1 MPSNVEYLFLLDA
14 YDQEITEPLLQV
26 TSQEKTDVLPR
37 DCRPANAGFEVFT
50 DDEFQ
55 VGRSFPPVQHP
66 SSTVEKAPVWQS
78 LGSQKEVKKEN
89 TQQPA
94 KWTEGK
100 VCILLLCSMEVHNR
114 YC

>member
-1 MPSNVEYLFLLDA
+1 M
-14 YDQEITEPLLQV
+14 
-26 TSQEKTDVLPR
+26 LPH

-66 SSTVEKAPVWQS
+66 SSTVETAPFWQS

-100 VCILLLCSMEVHNR
+100 VCILLLCSMQVHNR
-114 YC
+114 YELEHLLDSRISGKRKKILFQRFGQVI

>member
-1 MPSNVEYLFLLDA
+1 M
-14 YDQEITEPLLQV
+14 
-26 TSQEKTDVLPR
+26 LPR

-66 SSTVEKAPVWQS
+66 SSTVETAPFWQS

-100 VCILLLCSMEVHNR
+100 VCILLLCSMQVHLLDAR
-114 YC
+114 IASKRKKILFQRFGRVI

>member
-1 MPSNVEYLFLLDA
+1 MLSTSCLLDA
-14 YDQEITEPLLQV
+14 YDEEITELLLQV
-26 TSQEKTDVLPR
+26 TSQEKTDVLPC
-37 DCRPANAGFEVFT
+37 DCRPANAAFEVFT

-55 VGRSFPPVQHP
+55 VGRSFPPIQHP
-66 SSTVEKAPVWQS
+66 GSTVETAPFWRS

-100 VCILLLCSMEVHNR
+100 VCILLLCSMQVHNT